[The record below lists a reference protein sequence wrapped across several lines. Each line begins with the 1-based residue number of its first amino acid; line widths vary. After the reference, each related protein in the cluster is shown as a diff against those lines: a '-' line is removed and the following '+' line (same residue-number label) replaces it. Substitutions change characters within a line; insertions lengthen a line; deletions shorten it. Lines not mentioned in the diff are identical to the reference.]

1 MNPAASSAN
10 KKSSGN
16 RSRKKKKHKTLKH
29 GWNRCNHLWKKI
41 IHLPLC
47 LGILLRSLDLFPPH
61 VLSQARRIF
70 DDFARHLRKFGTRA
84 RHGETK
90 VSANLVFELKGEPKL
105 LQNWASEPVS
115 WVEVQNNRNFSMA
128 HKATLLISY
137 KKGCVESENHHF
149 EKEHLQKLCGLF
161 PVTLLLGCWV
171 WEQRISVILLD
182 LEKLE
187 EKLTC
192 YSCCMARKWTFLH
205 ILECCLL
212 RCVFSYGFMSWFHL
226 SMKIMRVGFLGKSP
240 AEPLAFCPRNP
251 GKPAGK
257 KPIQWSKLAHI
268 AALDNLRWTFSE
280 LMIQWG

>member
-1 MNPAASSAN
+1 M
-10 KKSSGN
+10 
-16 RSRKKKKHKTLKH
+16 
-29 GWNRCNHLWKKI
+29 
-41 IHLPLC
+41 
-47 LGILLRSLDLFPPH
+47 RSLDLFPPH

-161 PVTLLLGCWV
+161 PVTVAGLLSLGATNLSDSSRLRKV
-171 WEQRISVILLD
+171 GRKTDLLQLLHGPQVD
-182 LEKLE
+182 IPS
-187 EKLTC
+187 
-192 YSCCMARKWTFLH
+192 YS
-205 ILECCLL
+205 
-212 RCVFSYGFMSWFHL
+212 
-226 SMKIMRVGFLGKSP
+226 
-240 AEPLAFCPRNP
+240 
-251 GKPAGK
+251 
-257 KPIQWSKLAHI
+257 
-268 AALDNLRWTFSE
+268 
-280 LMIQWG
+280 